1 MKLPDWIRDT
11 RFRQKLNQLMIPLCL
26 QSLML
31 SSVAAC
37 DAIML
42 GRLSQNAMAAVSL
55 ATQIQFVQN
64 MILSAITGALQI
76 LGAQYWGR
84 NDRETI
90 NDLFCL
96 SLRLSGL
103 VSSVF
108 CLLCLLLP

>member
-55 ATQIQFVQN
+55 AATEESIRLWRQSGI
-64 MILSAITGALQI
+64 
-76 LGAQYWGR
+76 
-84 NDRETI
+84 I
-90 NDLFCL
+90 N
-96 SLRLSGL
+96 
-103 VSSVF
+103 
-108 CLLCLLLP
+108 